1 MVRINISRYKN
12 GDTELSNKTVGKTKT
27 LQLVSKECSSM
38 TVGRY
43 KNGD

>member
-1 MVRINISRYKN
+1 ME
-12 GDTELSNKTVGKTKT
+12 TELSNKTVGKTKT